1 MTEQPVTQAQDH
13 DLRLGRLE
21 GIAEQLVEQGRQT
34 NARFDRIEQA
44 IADQGRE
51 LRQAQATQFRWLV
64 GIQIT
69 TLIALGSLL
78 FSILSKLPG

>member
-1 MTEQPVTQAQDH
+1 MTEQPLTQVQDH
-13 DLRLGRLE
+13 DRRI
-21 GIAEQLVEQGRQT
+21 GIAEQLTYRLD
-34 NARFDRIEQA
+34 AIERA
-44 IADQGRE
+44 VAE
-51 LRQAQATQFRWLV
+51 LHTRMDSQFRWLV

>member
-13 DLRLGRLE
+13 DRRLGRLE

>member
-13 DLRLGRLE
+13 DRRLGRLE
-21 GIAEQLVEQGRQT
+21 GIAEQLVEQGRQA

>member
-1 MTEQPVTQAQDH
+1 MDRQNSARSYRSLSAVLCGEETHKSNAGTEQ
-13 DLRLGRLE
+13 LIYRLDSIERA
-21 GIAEQLVEQGRQT
+21 IAELHTRM
-34 NARFDRIEQA
+34 DS
-44 IADQGRE
+44 
-51 LRQAQATQFRWLV
+51 QFRWLV